1 MKILLI
7 CDTAIIEHIFI
18 LVCKRIKVD
27 LIVQK
32 TTSVNKK
39 YDLIIVDQP
48 FIDNKFNKI
57 KTLTARLG
65 AISSEELSF
74 EKQRDFLIPRPFLPT
89 KLEAILK
96 EQIELTAH
104 EIKDNKSL
112 SKFIST
118 EEEDFVL
125 PVVDFINDSLDDS
138 EDFDNYDD
146 LSFVDD
152 MVDDMVDENED
163 ESIISLSAL
172 QKGGVLDNLEL
183 NKINTILKDDKK
195 DINTDTDWKD
205 ISEIIDEALDEVK
218 DYEFSLDN
226 NKYHLVL
233 NRFKID
239 ELKPLLTKLDQN
251 LIDRL
256 ASGESVDINIS
267 IKE

>member
-32 TTSVNKK
+32 TTSVDNK

-57 KTLTARLG
+57 KTLTTRLG

-96 EQIELTAH
+96 EQIELSLN
-104 EIKDNKSL
+104 EKKDSSNL

-118 EEEDFVL
+118 EEEDIVL
-125 PVVDFINDSLDDS
+125 PVVDYINDSLDDS

-152 MVDDMVDENED
+152 LLDENEN
-163 ESIISLSAL
+163 E
-172 QKGGVLDNLEL
+172 K
-183 NKINTILKDDKK
+183 
-195 DINTDTDWKD
+195 
-205 ISEIIDEALDEVK
+205 
-218 DYEFSLDN
+218 
-226 NKYHLVL
+226 
-233 NRFKID
+233 
-239 ELKPLLTKLDQN
+239 
-251 LIDRL
+251 
-256 ASGESVDINIS
+256 
-267 IKE
+267 

>member
-32 TTSVNKK
+32 TTSVDKK

-57 KTLTARLG
+57 KRLTTRLG

-89 KLEAILK
+89 KLESILK
-96 EQIELTAH
+96 EQIELLVN
-104 EIKDNKSL
+104 EPDESKNL
-112 SKFIST
+112 SKFIYT
-118 EEEDFVL
+118 EEEDFVV
-125 PVVDFINDSLDDS
+125 PVIDFINDSLDDS
-138 EDFDNYDD
+138 LDFDNYDD

-152 MVDDMVDENED
+152 LLDENED

-183 NKINTILKDDKK
+183 TKINTILKDDKK
-195 DINTDTDWKD
+195 QINDEADWKD

-233 NRFKID
+233 NRFKLD
-239 ELKPLLTKLDQN
+239 ELKPLLTKLDQD
-251 LIDRL
+251 LVDRL
-256 ASGESVDINIS
+256 VSGESVDINIS

>member
-32 TTSVNKK
+32 TTSVDKK

-57 KTLTARLG
+57 KRLTTRLG

-96 EQIELTAH
+96 EQIELLAS
-104 EIKDNKSL
+104 EKKDSKNL
-112 SKFIST
+112 SKFVST
-118 EEEDFVL
+118 EDEEFVV

-138 EDFDNYDD
+138 TDFDNYDD

-152 MVDDMVDENED
+152 FDGENED
-163 ESIISLSAL
+163 ESIVSLSAL

-195 DINTDTDWKD
+195 QINDEADWKD

-239 ELKPLLTKLDQN
+239 ELRPLLTKLDQN

-256 ASGESVDINIS
+256 VSGESVDINIS

>member
-32 TTSVNKK
+32 TTSVDKK

-57 KTLTARLG
+57 KRLTTRLG

-96 EQIELTAH
+96 EQIELLLS
-104 EIKDNKSL
+104 EKKDNKNL
-112 SKFIST
+112 SKFVST
-118 EEEDFVL
+118 EDEEFVV

-138 EDFDNYDD
+138 TDFDNYDD

-152 MVDDMVDENED
+152 LVDENED
-163 ESIISLSAL
+163 ESIVSLSAL

-195 DINTDTDWKD
+195 QINDEADWKD

-239 ELKPLLTKLDQN
+239 ELRPLLTKLDQN

-256 ASGESVDINIS
+256 VSGESVDINIS

>member
-18 LVCKRIKVD
+18 LVCKRLKID
-27 LIVQK
+27 LSVQK
-32 TTSVNKK
+32 TNSIESK

-57 KTLTARLG
+57 KAQTYRLG

-96 EQIELTAH
+96 EQIEFLIN
-104 EIKDNKSL
+104 EQKENKSL
-112 SKFIST
+112 SKFISL
-118 EEEDFVL
+118 EEEDLVL
-125 PVVDFINDSLDDS
+125 PVVDFINDTLDDS
-138 EDFDNYDD
+138 DDFSD

-152 MVDDMVDENED
+152 SFDEIEED
-163 ESIISLSAL
+163 ESIVSLSAL

-183 NKINTILKDDKK
+183 NKINTILKDNKK
-195 DINTDTDWKD
+195 EIEEETDWKD

-226 NKYHLVL
+226 HKYNLVL
-233 NRFKID
+233 NKFKVD
-239 ELKPLLTKLDQN
+239 ELRPLLTKLDQTIIDK
-251 LIDRL
+251 LI
-256 ASGESVDINIS
+256 SGESIDINIS
-267 IKE
+267 IK

>member
-1 MKILLI
+1 MQILLI

-32 TTSVNKK
+32 TTSVDKK

-195 DINTDTDWKD
+195 QINDEADWKD

-218 DYEFSLDN
+218 DYEFS
-226 NKYHLVL
+226 
-233 NRFKID
+233 F
-239 ELKPLLTKLDQN
+239 QN

>member
-1 MKILLI
+1 M
-7 CDTAIIEHIFI
+7 
-18 LVCKRIKVD
+18 
-27 LIVQK
+27 
-32 TTSVNKK
+32 
-39 YDLIIVDQP
+39 
-48 FIDNKFNKI
+48 
-57 KTLTARLG
+57 
-65 AISSEELSF
+65 SF

-96 EQIELTAH
+96 EQIELLAS
-104 EIKDNKSL
+104 EKKDSKNL
-112 SKFIST
+112 SKFVST
-118 EEEDFVL
+118 EDEEFVV

-138 EDFDNYDD
+138 TDFDNYDD

-152 MVDDMVDENED
+152 FDGENED
-163 ESIISLSAL
+163 ESIVSLSAL

-195 DINTDTDWKD
+195 QINDEADWKD

-239 ELKPLLTKLDQN
+239 ELRPLLTKLDQN

-256 ASGESVDINIS
+256 VSGESVDINIS

>member
-32 TTSVNKK
+32 TTSVDKK

-57 KTLTARLG
+57 KRLTTRLG

-96 EQIELTAH
+96 EQIDLLLSE
-104 EIKDNKSL
+104 KKYSKNL
-112 SKFIST
+112 SKFVSIED
-118 EEEDFVL
+118 EEFVV

-138 EDFDNYDD
+138 TDFDNYDD

-152 MVDDMVDENED
+152 VDDLVDENED
-163 ESIISLSAL
+163 ESIVSLSAL

-195 DINTDTDWKD
+195 QINDEADWKD

-239 ELKPLLTKLDQN
+239 ELRPLLTKLDQN
-251 LIDRL
+251 IIDRL
-256 ASGESVDINIS
+256 VSGESVDINIS

>member
-1 MKILLI
+1 MRILLI

-32 TTSVNKK
+32 TASVDKK

-96 EQIELTAH
+96 EQIELLSS
-104 EIKDNKSL
+104 EKKDSKNL
-112 SKFIST
+112 SKFISA
-118 EEEDFVL
+118 EEEELVL

-152 MVDDMVDENED
+152 LLDENENED

-183 NKINTILKDDKK
+183 TKINTILKDDKK
-195 DINTDTDWKD
+195 QIDTEADWKD

-239 ELKPLLTKLDQN
+239 ELKPLLAKLDQN
-251 LIDRL
+251 LINRL
-256 ASGESVDINIS
+256 ASGESVDISIS

>member
-32 TTSVNKK
+32 TTSVDKK

-57 KTLTARLG
+57 KRLTTRLG

-96 EQIELTAH
+96 EQIELLAS
-104 EIKDNKSL
+104 EKKDSKNL
-112 SKFIST
+112 SKFVST
-118 EEEDFVL
+118 EDEEFVV

-138 EDFDNYDD
+138 LDDSTDFDNYDD

-152 MVDDMVDENED
+152 LVDENED
-163 ESIISLSAL
+163 ESIVSLSAL

-195 DINTDTDWKD
+195 QINDEADWKD

-239 ELKPLLTKLDQN
+239 ELRPLLTKLDQN
-251 LIDRL
+251 IIDRL
-256 ASGESVDINIS
+256 VSGESVDINIS

>member
-32 TTSVNKK
+32 TTSVDKK

-48 FIDNKFNKI
+48 FIDSKFNKI
-57 KTLTARLG
+57 KRLTIRLG

-96 EQIELTAH
+96 EQIELLAS
-104 EIKDNKSL
+104 EKKDSKNL
-112 SKFIST
+112 SKFVSIED
-118 EEEDFVL
+118 EEFVV

-138 EDFDNYDD
+138 TDFDNYDD

-152 MVDDMVDENED
+152 VDDLVDENED
-163 ESIISLSAL
+163 ESIVSLSAL

-195 DINTDTDWKD
+195 QINDEADWKD

-239 ELKPLLTKLDQN
+239 ELRPLLTKLDQN

-256 ASGESVDINIS
+256 VSGESVDINIS

>member
-32 TTSVNKK
+32 TTSVDKK

-57 KTLTARLG
+57 KRLTTRLG

-96 EQIELTAH
+96 EQIELLAS
-104 EIKDNKSL
+104 EKKDSKNL
-112 SKFIST
+112 SKFVST
-118 EEEDFVL
+118 EDEEFVV

-138 EDFDNYDD
+138 TDFDNYDD

-152 MVDDMVDENED
+152 FDGENED
-163 ESIISLSAL
+163 ESIVSLSAL

-195 DINTDTDWKD
+195 QINDEADWKD

-226 NKYHLVL
+226 NKYHLIL

-239 ELKPLLTKLDQN
+239 ELRPLLTKLDQN

-256 ASGESVDINIS
+256 VSGESVDINIS

>member
-1 MKILLI
+1 M
-7 CDTAIIEHIFI
+7 
-18 LVCKRIKVD
+18 
-27 LIVQK
+27 
-32 TTSVNKK
+32 
-39 YDLIIVDQP
+39 
-48 FIDNKFNKI
+48 
-57 KTLTARLG
+57 
-65 AISSEELSF
+65 SF

-89 KLEAILK
+89 KLDAILK
-96 EQIELTAH
+96 EQIELLAS
-104 EIKDNKSL
+104 EKKDRKNL
-112 SKFIST
+112 SKIVSKED
-118 EEEDFVL
+118 EEFVV

-138 EDFDNYDD
+138 TDFDNYDD

-152 MVDDMVDENED
+152 LVDENED
-163 ESIISLSAL
+163 ESIVSLSAL

-195 DINTDTDWKD
+195 QINDEADWKD

-239 ELKPLLTKLDQN
+239 ELRPLLTKLDQN
-251 LIDRL
+251 IIDRL
-256 ASGESVDINIS
+256 VSGESVDINIS

>member
-32 TTSVNKK
+32 TTSVDNK

-57 KTLTARLG
+57 KTLTTRLG

-96 EQIELTAH
+96 EQIELSLN
-104 EIKDNKSL
+104 EKKDSSNL

-118 EEEDFVL
+118 EEEDIVL
-125 PVVDFINDSLDDS
+125 PVVDYINDSLDDS

-152 MVDDMVDENED
+152 LLDENENED

-183 NKINTILKDDKK
+183 KKINTILKDDKK
-195 DINTDTDWKD
+195 RIDEETDWKD

-226 NKYHLVL
+226 NKYHLIL
-233 NRFKID
+233 NKFKID

>member
-32 TTSVNKK
+32 TTSVDKK

-118 EEEDFVL
+118 
-125 PVVDFINDSLDDS
+125 
-138 EDFDNYDD
+138 
-146 LSFVDD
+146 
-152 MVDDMVDENED
+152 
-163 ESIISLSAL
+163 
-172 QKGGVLDNLEL
+172 
-183 NKINTILKDDKK
+183 
-195 DINTDTDWKD
+195 
-205 ISEIIDEALDEVK
+205 
-218 DYEFSLDN
+218 
-226 NKYHLVL
+226 
-233 NRFKID
+233 
-239 ELKPLLTKLDQN
+239 
-251 LIDRL
+251 
-256 ASGESVDINIS
+256 
-267 IKE
+267 

>member
-1 MKILLI
+1 M
-7 CDTAIIEHIFI
+7 
-18 LVCKRIKVD
+18 
-27 LIVQK
+27 
-32 TTSVNKK
+32 
-39 YDLIIVDQP
+39 
-48 FIDNKFNKI
+48 
-57 KTLTARLG
+57 
-65 AISSEELSF
+65 
-74 EKQRDFLIPRPFLPT
+74 
-89 KLEAILK
+89 K
-96 EQIELTAH
+96 EQIRLTAH
-104 EIKDNKSL
+104 EIEDNKSL

-195 DINTDTDWKD
+195 QINDEADWKD

>member
-1 MKILLI
+1 MQILLI

-32 TTSVNKK
+32 TTSVDKK

-152 MVDDMVDENED
+152 MVDDMVDENE
-163 ESIISLSAL
+163 
-172 QKGGVLDNLEL
+172 L

-195 DINTDTDWKD
+195 QINDEADWKD